1 MTVQTEYRRIRAER
15 PDVPARWAL
24 DWART
29 AVEVEQVS
37 AAIDWSHEWGQSII
51 AVGELDGVELRIYAD
66 DEPYEW
72 GDLEPSEADR
82 DNLEVIGIGVR
93 VAGDEDDLDSLW
105 SIGYLDGRMEY
116 AALLAAIE
124 HGMLKRARRE
134 ASERAYWSARDVETV
149 A

>member
-1 MTVQTEYRRIRAER
+1 MTVQSEYRRIRAER

-29 AVEVEQVS
+29 AVKVHETSQ
-37 AAIDWSHEWGQSII
+37 AIEWDYRGMIV
-51 AVGELDGVELRIYAD
+51 VGELDGVELRIYAD
-66 DEPYEW
+66 DEPYDW
-72 GDLEPSEADR
+72 GDIEPDDEDR

-116 AALLAAIE
+116 AALLAAVE
-124 HGMLKRARRE
+124 HGMLDTARRE